1 MKHLVRTPSNI
12 GHAIRQARKEKN
24 LAQKELASLS
34 GVWQESISKIENGSR
49 GTKLETVFNLW
60 RRWIW
65 KSQ

>member
-34 GVWQESISKIENGSR
+34 GIWQESISKIENGSR
-49 GTKLETVFNLW
+49 GTKLETVFIL
-60 RRWIW
+60 
-65 KSQ
+65 